1 MQMPGLPAPAAPV
14 TAPVPAEVP
23 IPIGGLPVPVPG
35 QVPAP
40 LAASLPAEVP
50 VPVLQAPLLGSSAAT
65 GGPAIARCRPVS
77 RTAPGR
83 TGRSTSVRPSRAPQ
97 KTQKT
102 QKSQQAKAVRVD
114 AVQTDAAH
122 SARDRRTRK
131 IVEVGTRGAS
141 FVFRHRAGNAVI
153 FLVLLVAAAQLFV
166 LQISD
171 AATLRAQAA
180 GQLKVT
186 DLEKAVRGSVVDRNN
201 QQLAFTTESRALTFQ
216 PKRIRQQLEEAK
228 KKNSAAPDPQQ
239 RLRDIAK
246 EVAGKLNNK
255 PDYQTVL
262 KKLQSDEN
270 FAYLARAV
278 DPAIAG
284 VISEKYPEVGSERQ
298 DLRQYPGG
306 SLAANVVGGID
317 WDGHGLLGLEESLD
331 SVLSGTD
338 GAVTYD
344 RGSDGVVIPGSY
356 RNRHRSVN
364 GSTVQL
370 TIDDDIQFYVQQQV
384 QQAKN
389 LSGAHDVSAVV
400 LDAKTGEVLAMAN
413 DNTFDPSQDIGRQAD
428 KQLGNLVVSSP
439 FEPGSVNKVITASS
453 VIEYG
458 LSNPDEV
465 LQVPGAIQMGGVT
478 IHDAWDHGVMPYT
491 TTGVFG
497 KSSNVGTLMLAQ
509 RVGPERFYD
518 MVRKFGL
525 GQRANVGLPGESAG
539 LVPPVDQW
547 SGSTF
552 SNLPIGQGLSMTLL
566 QMTGMYQ
573 AIANDGLRMPPRIIK
588 ATIGPDG
595 SRDRRTASRRYSG
608 GFSADRPDCAADVAG
623 CRATRPD
630 GLPAG
635 HGPGGRGAGISDGRQ
650 DRDRPAN
657 QPRVRLLLRQ
667 RLLDHLRRDGHRRR
681 SALRDRPDDGQPGA
695 QCGRL
700 GRTLGGPAVPQH
712 RRLADA
718 AGERAAVTRSGAA
731 ADLAGHL
738 SKSTVKPLGLPTCV
752 PGGRTCGRVVPRT

>member
-1 MQMPGLPAPAAPV
+1 M
-14 TAPVPAEVP
+14 
-23 IPIGGLPVPVPG
+23 
-35 QVPAP
+35 
-40 LAASLPAEVP
+40 
-50 VPVLQAPLLGSSAAT
+50 
-65 GGPAIARCRPVS
+65 S
-77 RTAPGR
+77 RAAPGR
-83 TGRSTSVRPSRAPQ
+83 TRRSPSVRPARNPR
-97 KTQKT
+97 KP
-102 QKSQQAKAVRVD
+102 QQAKAVRAD
-114 AVQTDAAH
+114 AVGH

-153 FLVLLVAAAQLFV
+153 FMVLLVAAAQLFV

-186 DLEKAVRGSVVDRNN
+186 DVEKAVRGSVVDRNN

-255 PDYQTVL
+255 PDFQTVL
-262 KKLQSDEN
+262 KKLQSDDN

-284 VISEKYPEVGSERQ
+284 AISEKYPEVGSERQ

-306 SLAANVVGGID
+306 SLAANIVGGID

-389 LSGAHDVSAVV
+389 LSGAHNVSAVV

-413 DNTFDPSQDIGRQAD
+413 DNTFDPSQDIGRQGD

-518 MVRKFGL
+518 MGRKFGL

-539 LVPPVDQW
+539 LVPPIDQW

-573 AIANDGLRMPPRIIK
+573 AVANDGLRMPPRIIK
-588 ATIGPDG
+588 ATIAPDG
-595 SRDRRTASRRYSG
+595 TRTEEPRPEGIRVV
-608 GFSADRPDCAADVAG
+608 SAQTAQTVRQML
-623 CRATRPD
+623 RAVVQHDPMGYQQGT
-630 GLPAG
+630 
-635 HGPGGRGAGISDGRQ
+635 
-650 DRDRPAN
+650 
-657 QPRVRLLLRQ
+657 
-667 RLLDHLRRDGHRRR
+667 
-681 SALRDRPDDGQPGA
+681 
-695 QCGRL
+695 
-700 GRTLGGPAVPQH
+700 GPA
-712 RRLADA
+712 
-718 AGERAAVTRSGAA
+718 AAVPGYQMAGKTGTAQQINPACGCYFDNVYWITFAGMATVDNPRYVIGLMMDNPERNADGTPGHSAA
-731 ADLAGHL
+731 SLFHNIAGWLMQRENVPL
-738 SKSTVKPLGLPTCV
+738 SPDPGPLLTLQGT
-752 PGGRTCGRVVPRT
+752 